1 MTNTYPLIE
10 DIKVREERLKS
21 ITIGRLM
28 HQKVLLLFAVLALVL
43 PVNARGDRKNG
54 EKSVFYPVSRIVD
67 GDTSR
72 VDDGSEKGFNHTT

>member
-1 MTNTYPLIE
+1 M
-10 DIKVREERLKS
+10 KS
-21 ITIGRLM
+21 LTIGKLI
-28 HQKVLLLFAVLALVL
+28 HQKLILLFAIPVLVL